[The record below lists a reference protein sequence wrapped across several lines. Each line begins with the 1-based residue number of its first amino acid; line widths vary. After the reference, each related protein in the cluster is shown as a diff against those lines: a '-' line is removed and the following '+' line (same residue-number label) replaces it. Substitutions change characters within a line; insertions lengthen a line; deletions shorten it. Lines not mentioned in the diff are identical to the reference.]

1 MKQTT
6 ILLQFGVRPFFLQ
19 SPFRPERLIYSQYYV
34 TSCNG
39 LSLVLKGLPRLCTD
53 RCLPC
58 GCISLP
64 SRPPLS
70 PRRLNRFKPGV
81 VSVLSPLC
89 LSFPPAMSLTK
100 RLSTL
105 DVSLSLPLHLA
116 PGGGA
121 LEALLLLP
129 AVAFQPPVVVAWLC
143 LLLLAVPRR
152 GWAEVAGGVLA
163 TLATTTVLKSVVGR
177 PRPAPTPHPPRW
189 LNLRAREKNASL
201 PSGDAAQAACLAYL
215 LLAGGLLPPGWVGV
229 GAALVCVVLVA
240 AARVYYRAHWV
251 LDTVAG
257 AVVGC
262 AVGVGWRR
270 VAQLLW

>member
-1 MKQTT
+1 M
-6 ILLQFGVRPFFLQ
+6 
-19 SPFRPERLIYSQYYV
+19 
-34 TSCNG
+34 
-39 LSLVLKGLPRLCTD
+39 
-53 RCLPC
+53 
-58 GCISLP
+58 
-64 SRPPLS
+64 
-70 PRRLNRFKPGV
+70 
-81 VSVLSPLC
+81 
-89 LSFPPAMSLTK
+89 
-100 RLSTL
+100 
-105 DVSLSLPLHLA
+105 
-116 PGGGA
+116 
-121 LEALLLLP
+121 
-129 AVAFQPPVVVAWLC
+129 
-143 LLLLAVPRR
+143 
-152 GWAEVAGGVLA
+152 
-163 TLATTTVLKSVVGR
+163 LKSVVGR